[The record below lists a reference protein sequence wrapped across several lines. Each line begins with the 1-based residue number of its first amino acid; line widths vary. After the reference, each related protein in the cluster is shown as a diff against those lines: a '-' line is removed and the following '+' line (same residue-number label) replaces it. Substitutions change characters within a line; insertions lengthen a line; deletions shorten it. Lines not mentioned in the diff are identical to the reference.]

1 MASGKDSEPEA
12 KKIATF
18 LWLAGSKVTEIYS
31 TLFPNDGTAH
41 GMVGTMVTSS
51 DPSTSAA
58 VVSRTLEDVLKAFD
72 DYSIPFRNITM
83 ESYKF
88 NNIVQTEGQPFIEFE
103 TQLRKQ
109 YCKQQKKRVDNNNYN
124 SSNRRVDNNNISN
137 KRVDNNNYKSKQ
149 IDVDRKQTAGA
160 GSEPER
166 LRSRLGLIGGK
177 EKTRIKSL
185 PKEEGRRHRAESC
198 TVDQG
203 SKKDEEKPTKTEA
216 PAKTKPSKA
225 LNAKLE
231 QQARLEEEAEAERL
245 ANLSPEDKLAEKL
258 RLQKIQEA
266 SDLKHAQDAFG
277 VTSTSGGLDAFN
289 PESKEEFKEFG
300 ATISWKVAQFRESE
314 HFPQFVEDLVR
325 SLCVNLSAAD
335 IKRVEMT
342 VEILHSEKLKQGPE
356 VRGIHGSSSILK
368 FILG

>member
-1 MASGKDSEPEA
+1 MDKLRLEIEKAQKFLEFLHKQVDSVSSASGAKSHNSQNFTKSDGGASKSSENSKNGHERDGKSSSGSENSENGQERDGKA
-12 KKIATF
+12 SS
-18 LWLAGSKVTEIYS
+18 GSKNSENGQERV
-31 TLFPNDGTAH
+31 
-41 GMVGTMVTSS
+41 GMATNSSENSENRRERVGERSS
-51 DPSTSAA
+51 D
-58 VVSRTLEDVLKAFD
+58 L
-72 DYSIPFRNITM
+72 
-83 ESYKF
+83 
-88 NNIVQTEGQPFIEFE
+88 
-103 TQLRKQ
+103 
-109 YCKQQKKRVDNNNYN
+109 
-124 SSNRRVDNNNISN
+124 
-137 KRVDNNNYKSKQ
+137 
-149 IDVDRKQTAGA
+149 
-160 GSEPER
+160 
-166 LRSRLGLIGGK
+166 
-177 EKTRIKSL
+177 
-185 PKEEGRRHRAESC
+185 
-198 TVDQG
+198 G

-289 PESKEEFKEFG
+289 PESKEEFKELG
-300 ATISWKVAQFRESE
+300 ATISWKVAQFRGSE

-356 VRGIHGSSSILK
+356 VRGIHGSCSVLKSIL
-368 FILG
+368 G

>member
-1 MASGKDSEPEA
+1 MERVLQEIDCSMLALEWPKWKRSFIMYMMASGKDSEPEA

-109 YCKQQKKRVDNNNYN
+109 VQLCDYKCDCGRTYEERMLLDRFIIGIQDKRLQLKLLESKNKKLEEIITECKAFEAAAKNNEFLRNPHYEKSVDAVVRRCYNCGAIFNPNHLSECRAKEMACYYCGKIGHFSKYCKQQKKRVDNNNYN

-137 KRVDNNNYKSKQ
+137 K
-149 IDVDRKQTAGA
+149 
-160 GSEPER
+160 
-166 LRSRLGLIGGK
+166 
-177 EKTRIKSL
+177 
-185 PKEEGRRHRAESC
+185 
-198 TVDQG
+198 
-203 SKKDEEKPTKTEA
+203 
-216 PAKTKPSKA
+216 
-225 LNAKLE
+225 
-231 QQARLEEEAEAERL
+231 
-245 ANLSPEDKLAEKL
+245 
-258 RLQKIQEA
+258 
-266 SDLKHAQDAFG
+266 
-277 VTSTSGGLDAFN
+277 
-289 PESKEEFKEFG
+289 
-300 ATISWKVAQFRESE
+300 
-314 HFPQFVEDLVR
+314 
-325 SLCVNLSAAD
+325 
-335 IKRVEMT
+335 
-342 VEILHSEKLKQGPE
+342 
-356 VRGIHGSSSILK
+356 
-368 FILG
+368 

>member
-1 MASGKDSEPEA
+1 
-12 KKIATF
+12 
-18 LWLAGSKVTEIYS
+18 
-31 TLFPNDGTAH
+31 
-41 GMVGTMVTSS
+41 
-51 DPSTSAA
+51 
-58 VVSRTLEDVLKAFD
+58 
-72 DYSIPFRNITM
+72 
-83 ESYKF
+83 
-88 NNIVQTEGQPFIEFE
+88 
-103 TQLRKQ
+103 
-109 YCKQQKKRVDNNNYN
+109 
-124 SSNRRVDNNNISN
+124 
-137 KRVDNNNYKSKQ
+137 
-149 IDVDRKQTAGA
+149 

>member
-1 MASGKDSEPEA
+1 MTNMKKD
-12 KKIATF
+12 
-18 LWLAGSKVTEIYS
+18 
-31 TLFPNDGTAH
+31 
-41 GMVGTMVTSS
+41 
-51 DPSTSAA
+51 
-58 VVSRTLEDVLKAFD
+58 
-72 DYSIPFRNITM
+72 
-83 ESYKF
+83 
-88 NNIVQTEGQPFIEFE
+88 
-103 TQLRKQ
+103 
-109 YCKQQKKRVDNNNYN
+109 
-124 SSNRRVDNNNISN
+124 
-137 KRVDNNNYKSKQ
+137 
-149 IDVDRKQTAGA
+149 
-160 GSEPER
+160 
-166 LRSRLGLIGGK
+166 
-177 EKTRIKSL
+177 
-185 PKEEGRRHRAESC
+185 
-198 TVDQG
+198 
-203 SKKDEEKPTKTEA
+203 KKDEEKPTKTEA

-289 PESKEEFKEFG
+289 LESKEELKEFG